1 MKYVPKH
8 TPGKVY
14 YVDCDIC
21 GHFHSEDWDGDCRD
35 NTARYTVEELDA
47 KHGANGWKLEVFDEL
62 ELVPDEDEIELQAA
76 A

>member
-21 GHFHSEDWDGDCRD
+21 GNFHYEDWDGDCRD

-47 KHGANGWKLEVFDEL
+47 KHGPPKKNRV
-62 ELVPDEDEIELQAA
+62 I
-76 A
+76 